1 MTRTIAAAAA
11 AALLAGA
18 AWAQSSGTITG
29 RFDADDAV
37 WTIGSPGVGDLPES
51 GWRNVED
58 GIEVTMVG
66 LPGPVELQREAHSYD
81 RALVITFTLE
91 GQPQEFAWRDA
102 TVMMASDEHEEEML
116 AHPINIDLQVTAAEM
131 TGEDLAIAGDIVATL
146 TPGGLGNLT
155 IQSEN
160 AVLIDANFQG
170 TLVRQGGGANAGGDG
185 RERD

>member
-1 MTRTIAAAAA
+1 MTRTLTMTAT
-11 AALLAGA
+11 AALLAGTA

-29 RFDADDAV
+29 RYDADNAV
-37 WTIGSPGVGDLPES
+37 WTIGSPDAGDLPES

-66 LPGPVELQREAHSYD
+66 LPGPVELQREAQSYD
-81 RALVITFTLE
+81 GALVITFTLE
-91 GQPQEFAWRDA
+91 GQPQELAWRDA
-102 TVMMASDEHEEEML
+102 TVMMVSDAHEEEML

-146 TPGGLGNLT
+146 TPGGLENLT
-155 IQSEN
+155 IESED

-170 TLVRQGGGANAGGDG
+170 TLTRRDGEASGGESG
-185 RERD
+185 